1 MKKVIIGSDKS
12 GFALKES
19 VKAHL
24 IAEGWDVTDGG
35 TLDLDNVKPFFV
47 TAPAVASRV
56 SSGEF
61 EKGILICGTGAGMT
75 ILANKYKGVSAVLC
89 SDPYDAKMCRAIND
103 ANVMTMGGCKI
114 SCDDSALGMGIQ
126 MVDTFLNTEFGQDLE
141 PWRKEFLAGAKAK
154 VAALEEELFG

>member
-1 MKKVIIGSDKS
+1 MKVIIGSDKS

-24 IAEGWDVTDGG
+24 IEKGYDVTDGG
-35 TLDLDNVKPFFV
+35 TLDLDNVKPYFV

-61 EKGILICGTGAGMT
+61 ERGILICGTGAGME
-75 ILANKYKGVSAVLC
+75 ILANKYKGVYAVLC
-89 SDPYDAKMCRAIND
+89 ADTYDAKMCRAIND
-103 ANVMTMGGCKI
+103 ANVMTMGGCKL

-126 MVDTFLNTEFGQDLE
+126 MVDIFLTTEFGQDLE
-141 PWRKEFLAGAKAK
+141 PWRKEFLKGAKDQVIAI
-154 VAALEEELFG
+154 ENEIYG

>member
-1 MKKVIIGSDKS
+1 MKVIIGSDKS
-12 GFALKES
+12 GFALKEAI
-19 VKAHL
+19 KAHL
-24 IAEGWDVTDGG
+24 TSKGYDVTDGG
-35 TLDLDNVKPFFV
+35 TQDLDNVKPYFV
-47 TAPAVASRV
+47 TAPAVASRI

-75 ILANKYKGVSAVLC
+75 ILANKYKGVHAVLC
-89 SDPYDAKMCRAIND
+89 ADPYDAKMCRAINN

-141 PWRKEFLAGAKAK
+141 PWRVEFLKGANEK
-154 VAALEEELFG
+154 VAALEEEIYG